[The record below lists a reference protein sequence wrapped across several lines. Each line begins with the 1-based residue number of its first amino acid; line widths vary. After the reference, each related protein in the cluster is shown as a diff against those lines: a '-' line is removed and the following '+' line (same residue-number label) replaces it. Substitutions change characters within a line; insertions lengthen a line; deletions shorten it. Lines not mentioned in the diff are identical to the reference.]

1 MTDGQGHRA
10 GTFAV
15 VDAVVAGS
23 PATRGC
29 KIARTG
35 SLCMLVRVMFV
46 CMSACGKHEGMHVRR
61 SACPCVWT
69 TLTPTLA
76 HLIIVVVG
84 CEATHG
90 LGRVLFV
97 GRGLVVFSGRGCVL
111 SLALRA
117 ITSVHT
123 HLLAQG
129 YICIYTCTW
138 HGRLPSTP
146 TPRRALRT

>member
-1 MTDGQGHRA
+1 MYIYIYCYRCVEIHTHIHNCITDGQGHGA
-10 GTFAV
+10 GTIAV

-23 PATRGC
+23 PAPRSC
-29 KIARTG
+29 KSARTG
-35 SLCMLVRVMFV
+35 SLCMLVRLMFV
-46 CMSACGKHEGMHVRR
+46 CKSACGKHGGMHVRR

-84 CEATHG
+84 FDKTHG

-111 SLALRA
+111 SFALRA

-123 HLLAQG
+123 H
-129 YICIYTCTW
+129 T
-138 HGRLPSTP
+138 HTP
-146 TPRRALRT
+146 TRTRL